1 MQRARIPLTNFQ
13 YGEISPSLSSR
24 TDSAIYNSSAQR
36 IKNFFLMS
44 EGGVQKRG
52 GFKALH
58 EFTGVTVDS
67 TKTQQVRII
76 PFIFSDDEQYIAALS
91 DEQVDMFFIN
101 PTTGAVTKVDTLTQ
115 DVDTNTLPWTE
126 EYLHEITFAQA
137 GDIMFLCHPT
147 FRTQQLVRTGLSSF
161 QVEKF
166 EFTEQAGGARIYQPY
181 YPFQAAGVTLDP
193 SASSGQ
199 NITLTT
205 SANYW
210 DTTGTQTGGDYL
222 DSKHVGTRIRY
233 HGAEIRIDSVQS
245 ATQATGD
252 VIDELFVSLDANA
265 LRTIDNSST
274 VEITHVN
281 HGMES
286 GDIIIIRNATTV
298 GGINEASINGTRTIT
313 GVIDENRYTFTAGA
327 SANASED
334 GGGIIEIV
342 THAPTKQ
349 WVEQSYSDLRGYPAA
364 VGFHEGRLWFGG
376 TTSQPDT
383 VWASKSGLYYNFD
396 LGDALADDSIEL
408 VMSIG
413 EVATI
418 RHFVSN
424 RDIHIFTAGSE
435 FYIPSFQNEPITPTN
450 ARVQRQTSFG
460 STFARP
466 QPFYGATLFVQQS
479 GTAVRQFVYSDSEA
493 AYKAD
498 PISLLSSHL
507 ISNPIQSSVTISDV
521 GASDATV
528 FFLNDDGS
536 LVTYNLNR
544 LENIAGWTQFETE
557 GSFHSITS
565 VSDKLFTVI
574 NVDLGSGTSSLVLCE
589 LDATLN
595 MDCANEYTGTA
606 GVFDVSDF
614 FDDGAVV
621 SVVADTDYLGEF
633 TVASG
638 NVDVSAVDATLT
650 SCEVG
655 FVYNVEL
662 KTNPLDINTGIGPET
677 GQPRTVGRVILD
689 LYDSLSVSV
698 NDKKLIIR
706 RVNSDFSL
714 ARQPVTGK
722 KDFYLL
728 GYNKDPQVTITQT
741 APLKLQINGLI
752 AEVSF

>member
-1 MQRARIPLTNFQ
+1 MCIR
-13 YGEISPSLSSR
+13 
-24 TDSAIYNSSAQR
+24 DS
-36 IKNFFLMS
+36 
-44 EGGVQKRG
+44 
-52 GFKALH
+52 
-58 EFTGVTVDS
+58 
-67 TKTQQVRII
+67 
-76 PFIFSDDEQYIAALS
+76 
-91 DEQVDMFFIN
+91 
-101 PTTGAVTKVDTLTQ
+101 
-115 DVDTNTLPWTE
+115 
-126 EYLHEITFAQA
+126 
-137 GDIMFLCHPT
+137 
-147 FRTQQLVRTGLSSF
+147 
-161 QVEKF
+161 
-166 EFTEQAGGARIYQPY
+166 
-181 YPFQAAGVTLDP
+181 
-193 SASSGQ
+193 
-199 NITLTT
+199 
-205 SANYW
+205 
-210 DTTGTQTGGDYL
+210 
-222 DSKHVGTRIRY
+222 

-245 ATQATGD
+245 ETQATGN
-252 VIDELFVSLDANA
+252 VIDELYVELDTNS

-274 VEITHVN
+274 VEITHID
-281 HGMES
+281 HGMEK
-286 GDIIIIRNATTV
+286 DDVIIIRNATTV
-298 GGINEASINGTRTIT
+298 GGINEGQINGTRTIT
-313 GVIDENRYTFTAGA
+313 GVIDENRYTFTAG
-327 SANASED
+327 STANASED
-334 GGGIIEIV
+334 GGGIVEIV

-349 WVEQSYSDLRGYPAA
+349 WSEQSYSDLRGYPAA

-376 TTSQPDT
+376 TASQPDT

-396 LGDALADDSIEL
+396 LGSAFADDSIEL

-435 FYIPSFQNEPITPTN
+435 FYIPSFQGEPITPTN
-450 ARVQRQTSFG
+450 ARVKRQTSFG

-466 QPFYGATLFVQQS
+466 QPFYGATLFTQQS

-521 GASDATV
+521 GASDAAV
-528 FFLNDDGS
+528 FFLNDDGT

-574 NVDLGSGTSSLVLCE
+574 NTDLGSGTNSLVLCE

-595 MDCANEYTGTA
+595 MDCSNEYTGTA
-606 GVFDVSDF
+606 GVFDVSNF

-621 SVVADTDYLGEF
+621 SVVSDTDYLGEF

-638 NVDVSAVDATLT
+638 NVDVSEVEATLT

-655 FVYNVEL
+655 YVYDVEL
-662 KTNPLDINTGIGPET
+662 KTNPLDISTGIGPET
-677 GQPRTVGRVILD
+677 GQPRTIGRVILD

-698 NDKKLIIR
+698 NNKKLIIR

-714 ARQPVTGK
+714 ARQPVSGK